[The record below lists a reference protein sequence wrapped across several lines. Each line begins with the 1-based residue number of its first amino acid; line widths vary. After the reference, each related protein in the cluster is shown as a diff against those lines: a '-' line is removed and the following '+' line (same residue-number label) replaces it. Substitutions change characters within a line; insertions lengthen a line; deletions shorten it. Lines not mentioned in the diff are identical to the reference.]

1 MALRTSGPAAAARG
15 EGVPGSPRAW
25 FIVGMLVILM
35 ALNYA
40 DKLAFGLAANPIIEE
55 FGLTATQYGFANSI
69 FYVPFFIA
77 TLVVGF
83 YANRTT
89 TTWLLGVIA
98 VLWGVAQISMVFAAG
113 LGMILFSRLLLGG
126 SEGPTYGL
134 VNHAAFKWLREA
146 DRSLASSLLSAGG
159 SLGVMIGAPV
169 LTWLIVEHGWRAAFI
184 ASGVASIAWCAVWMF
199 VGKEGPLTGAGEG
212 KGAQGKAAEQGGAE
226 LDGAAGPEPAAAP
239 AAEPGFWQIVRT
251 PTFIAVS
258 LAAFAANWGI
268 SVKLAFMPLYVQN
281 VLGLTEHQTSVYLMV
296 SQLFTMLCVYV
307 GLAFLIKALMG
318 RGVSS
323 RAARGVLGGVCLL
336 VAGVSLF
343 GFVLLPLVP
352 LKLGVSILGALG
364 LIAFPVGSTVIGQ
377 IAPTGKRAGV
387 LGAYAA
393 VYGVAGVIGPLVT
406 GLFADAGATQAAGLD
421 SGLLFW
427 GGLTLVCGVVAV
439 AFTRP
444 ELDARRLAAGR

>member
-25 FIVGMLVILM
+25 VIVGMLVILM
-35 ALNYA
+35 GLNYA
-40 DKLAFGLAANPIIEE
+40 DKLAFGLAANPVIEE

-77 TLVVGF
+77 TLAVGF
-83 YANRTT
+83 YANKAPATR
-89 TTWLLGVIA
+89 LLGVIA

-113 LGMILFSRLLLGG
+113 LGMILFSRILLGA

-159 SLGVMIGAPV
+159 SLGVLIGAPV
-169 LTWLIVEHGWRAAFI
+169 LTWLIVEHGWRAAFLG
-184 ASGVASIAWCAVWMF
+184 SGLASIAWCAVWLLI
-199 VGKEGPLTGAGEG
+199 GREGPLTGAT
-212 KGAQGKAAEQGGAE
+212 GAE
-226 LDGAAGPEPAAAP
+226 GAKRGGPEAGPAGPERAAAP
-239 AAEPGFWQIVRT
+239 AAEPGFWRIVRT

-281 VLGLTEHQTSVYLMV
+281 VLGLTEHQTSLYLMA
-296 SQLFTMLCVYV
+296 SQLFTVLCVYI

-318 RGVSS
+318 RGVTS
-323 RAARGVLGGVCLL
+323 RGARGVLGGVCLL

-387 LGAYAA
+387 LGAYAS
-393 VYGVAGVIGPLVT
+393 VYGIAGVIGPLVT

-421 SGLLFW
+421 TGLMFW
-427 GGLTLVCGVVAV
+427 GGLTLVCGAVAV
-439 AFTRP
+439 VFTRP
-444 ELDARRLAAGR
+444 ERDARRLAAGR

>member
-25 FIVGMLVILM
+25 VIVGMLVILM
-35 ALNYA
+35 GLNYA
-40 DKLAFGLAANPIIEE
+40 DKLAFGLAANPVIEE
-55 FGLTATQYGFANSI
+55 FGLTATEYGFANSI

-77 TLVVGF
+77 TLAVGF
-83 YANRTT
+83 YANRAPATR
-89 TTWLLGVIA
+89 LLGVIA

-159 SLGVMIGAPV
+159 SLGVLIGAPV
-169 LTWLIVEHGWRAAFI
+169 LTWLIVEHGWRAAFLG
-184 ASGVASIAWCAVWMF
+184 SGLASIAWCAVWLLI
-199 VGKEGPLTGAGEG
+199 GREGPLTGAT
-212 KGAQGKAAEQGGAE
+212 GAE
-226 LDGAAGPEPAAAP
+226 EAKRSGPGAGAAGPERAAASG
-239 AAEPGFWQIVRT
+239 AEPGFWQIVRT

-281 VLGLTEHQTSVYLMV
+281 VLGLTEHQTSLYLMA
-296 SQLFTMLCVYV
+296 SQLFTVLCVYI

-323 RAARGVLGGVCLL
+323 RGARGVLGGVCLL
-336 VAGVSLF
+336 AAGVSLF

-393 VYGVAGVIGPLVT
+393 VYGIAGVIGPLVT

-421 SGLLFW
+421 TGLMFW
-427 GGLTLVCGVVAV
+427 GGLTLVCGTVAV
-439 AFTRP
+439 VFTRP
-444 ELDARRLAAGR
+444 ERDARRLAAGR